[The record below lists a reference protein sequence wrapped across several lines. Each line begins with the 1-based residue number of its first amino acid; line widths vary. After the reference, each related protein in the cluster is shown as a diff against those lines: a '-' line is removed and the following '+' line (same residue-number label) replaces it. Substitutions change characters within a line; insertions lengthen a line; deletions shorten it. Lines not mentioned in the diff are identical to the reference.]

1 MIHQSGQKVVVVGTG
16 AVGISYAFALLN
28 QGLCNQL
35 VLIDLDEHRASAE
48 ARDLRHGVSHAPTPM
63 HVKQGTYADCQ
74 GADIVCICAG
84 APQKPGETR
93 LQLIDNNLNI
103 LHGIISRVMAS
114 GFDGILLLA
123 ANPVDVLSYAAW
135 RFSGL
140 PKQRI
145 IGSGTVLDSAR
156 LCNCLSNEFNVA
168 PQSISAYMIGEH
180 GDSVLAAWHAATLA
194 GTSVKAHFDRLPDGR
209 QRMDDI
215 AASVRNAAYSIIEGK
230 GATYYGIA
238 MGLARITRAVL
249 HDQNIVL
256 AVSALFE
263 GEYGHHNVF
272 AGTPAVINRQGIS
285 RIVELELDQDEQQK
299 LAASVAVLQQ
309 YQQKA
314 DAFPA
319 AV

>member
-1 MIHQSGQKVVVVGTG
+1 MQQKSGHKIVIVGTG

-28 QGLCNQL
+28 QGLCNEL
-35 VLIDLDEHRASAE
+35 VLIDINENRASAE

-63 HVKQGTYADCQ
+63 HVKQGTYADCA

-93 LQLIDNNLNI
+93 LQLIDKNLRI
-103 LHGIISRVMAS
+103 LHSIVGEIMSS
-114 GFDGILLLA
+114 GFNGILLLA

-140 PKQRI
+140 PKHNI
-145 IGSGTVLDSAR
+145 IGSGTILDSAR
-156 LCNCLSNEFNVA
+156 LCNCLSNELDVA

-180 GDSVLAAWHAATLA
+180 GDSVLAAWHAATIA
-194 GTSVKAHFDRLPDGR
+194 GSSVKAHFDRMPDGAA
-209 QRMDDI
+209 RMDEI
-215 AASVRNAAYSIIEGK
+215 VATVRNAAYAIIEGK

-256 AVSALFE
+256 AVSCLLE
-263 GEYGHHNVF
+263 GEYGHNGVF
-272 AGTPAVINRQGIS
+272 AGTPAVINRKGVS
-285 RIVELELDQDEQQK
+285 RIVTLPLDDQEQQK
-299 LAASVAVLQQ
+299 LAQSVAVLCEHQQ
-309 YQQKA
+309 QV
-314 DAFPA
+314 DGFA
-319 AV
+319 A